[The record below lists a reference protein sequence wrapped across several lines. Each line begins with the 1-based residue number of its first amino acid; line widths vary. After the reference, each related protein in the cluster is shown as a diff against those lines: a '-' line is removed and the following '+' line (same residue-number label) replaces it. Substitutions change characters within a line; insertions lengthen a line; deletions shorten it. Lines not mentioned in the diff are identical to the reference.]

1 MIFSSYEKF
10 KKNLK
15 KNNFSQ
21 IYTYQNI
28 NNFSIINNLL
38 ELVSLNKNSFV
49 YIMDME
55 YFLYKQK
62 IIAEYEYLVYMQN
75 NNKKIIDNLELKEKI
90 IKAFLC
96 LDIDLGLIHTL
107 NPLIV
112 AYCMLIIV

>member
-49 YIMDME
+49 FESVEKVKTRGRYTIFGFNSDLTIE
-55 YFLYKQK
+55 
-62 IIAEYEYLVYMQN
+62 IN
-75 NNKKIIDNLELKEKI
+75 NNQIIETLSNKKKKIKKKNPYNYLNNLKKLLYQ
-90 IKAFLC
+90 F
-96 LDIDLGLIHTL
+96 
-107 NPLIV
+107 
-112 AYCMLIIV
+112 